1 MYADTVPAAAA
12 VAGEQE
18 NKMVQDECNGADDD
32 EKQSEFFT
40 CFGFPLSPA
49 RFLSKA
55 QQQQQVS
62 ARSNWVADQTKLLW
76 VDNPSWVSPDI
87 YAEDGYKS
95 PAYTATLELLSP
107 SADLMTRR
115 MGSGLRTQSLK
126 LPRPMMINKGLLV
139 VSTA

>member
-1 MYADTVPAAAA
+1 
-12 VAGEQE
+12 
-18 NKMVQDECNGADDD
+18 
-32 EKQSEFFT
+32 
-40 CFGFPLSPA
+40 
-49 RFLSKA
+49 
-55 QQQQQVS
+55 
-62 ARSNWVADQTKLLW
+62 VADPTKLLW

-115 MGSGLRTQSLK
+115 MGSGLRTQSSK
-126 LPRPMMINKGLLV
+126 LPRPMMINKSLLV